1 MHFALPILFFMKIL
15 LSAGLLLAGLAFSTT
30 SCSDNASTSTKIPT
44 DATSENGAAASAT
57 HAGEHIYT
65 CPMHPDVVSDKP
77 GQCPKCGMN
86 LEHTD
91 GAANDGKTYRMAY
104 SSQPAELTTGKPVTL
119 SFLPQIEGQEKAPV
133 PLALV
138 HEKKIH
144 LIIVSKD
151 LSEFFHEHPEF
162 TAEGKYNVPFTFKT
176 GGDYVLYQDYQ
187 PEGGAHQLGRQ
198 EVTVAGPKKAPVKF
212 TNDQMSWAKDGYEA
226 RLSFDKPVRV
236 GQPLALQVNLSR
248 NGQPVTNLD
257 NYLGALGH
265 MVVISEDTKQYLHV
279 HPGDQADKGPRI
291 GFQTGFEQAGLYR
304 VFLQFNH
311 GGQIHT
317 ADFTVNVAP
326 AAVATATAY
335 VCPMHPEITSDTAA
349 DCSKCGMKLERQG

>member
-1 MHFALPILFFMKIL
+1 MKTLFPL
-15 LSAGLLLAGLAFSTT
+15 GLLLAGLTFSTT
-30 SCSDNASTSTKIPT
+30 SCSDKPSTGSQTAA
-44 DATSENGAAASAT
+44 DGHDHDHAAEAGAAHS
-57 HAGEHIYT
+57 GEHQYT
-65 CPMHPDVVSDKP
+65 CPMHPEVVSNEP
-77 GQCPKCGMN
+77 GKCPKCGMN

-91 GAANDGKTYRMAY
+91 GANNDGKTYRMVF
-104 SSQPAELTTGKPVTL
+104 SSQPAQPTAGQPVTL

-133 PLALV
+133 PLAVV
-138 HEKKIH
+138 HEKKMH

-162 TAEGKYNVPFTFKT
+162 TADGKYNVPFTFKT

-198 EVTVAGPKKAPVKF
+198 QLTVAGTKKAPVKF
-212 TNDQMSWAKDGYEA
+212 TKDQMRWQKDGYEA
-226 RLSFDKPVRV
+226 VLSFDKSVKV
-236 GQPLALQVNLSR
+236 GQPLALQVNISR

-265 MVVISEDTKQYLHV
+265 MVIISEDTEKYLHV
-279 HPGDQADKGPRI
+279 HPGDAGTSRGPSV
-291 GFQTGFEQAGLYR
+291 GFQTGFEQAGVYR

-317 ADFTVNVAP
+317 SDFTVNVAP
-326 AAVATATAY
+326 AAGATAAATY
-335 VCPMHPEITSDTAA
+335 ECPM
-349 DCSKCGMKLERQG
+349 KCEGSASTQPGKCPVCNMDLVKKS

>member
-1 MHFALPILFFMKIL
+1 MKNL
-15 LSAGLLLAGLAFSTT
+15 LSVGLLLAGLSLSTT
-30 SCSDNASTSTKIPT
+30 SCSDNASNSSQT
-44 DATSENGAAASAT
+44 AADGHDHGTEASAT

-65 CPMHPDVVSDKP
+65 CPMHPEVVSNEP
-77 GQCPKCGMN
+77 GKCPKCGMT

-91 GAANDGKTYRMAY
+91 GANNDGKTYRMVFTSA
-104 SSQPAELTTGKPVTL
+104 PAQLAAGKPVTL

-133 PLALV
+133 PLAIL
-138 HEKKIH
+138 HEKKMH

-151 LSEFFHEHPEF
+151 LSEFYHEHPEF
-162 TAEGKYNVPFTFKT
+162 TADGKYNVPFTFKT

-198 EVTVAGPKKAPVKF
+198 EVAVAGPKKEQVKF
-212 TNDQMSWAKDGYEA
+212 TNDQMRWQKNGYEA
-226 RLSFDKPVRV
+226 VLSFDKAVQV
-236 GQPLALQVNLSR
+236 GQPLALQVNVSR

-265 MVVISEDTKQYLHV
+265 MVIISEDTKQYLHV
-279 HPGDQADKGPRI
+279 HPGDAGANRGPSI
-291 GFQTGFEQAGLYR
+291 GFQTGFEQAGIYR

-326 AAVATATAY
+326 AAGATAAATY
-335 VCPMHPEITSDTAA
+335 ECPM
-349 DCSKCGMKLERQG
+349 KCEGSASTQPGKCPVCNMDLVKKS

>member
-1 MHFALPILFFMKIL
+1 MKNLLPV
-15 LSAGLLLAGLAFSTT
+15 GLLLSGLAFSTT
-30 SCSDNASTSTKIPT
+30 SCSNNAST
-44 DATSENGAAASAT
+44 DATHDHNTEAT
-57 HAGEHIYT
+57 AHAGEHIYT
-65 CPMHPDVVSDKP
+65 CPMHPEVVSDKP

-91 GAANDGKTYRMAY
+91 GGLSDGKTYRMAFT
-104 SSQPAELTTGKPVTL
+104 SEPAQLAAGKPVTL

-133 PLALV
+133 PLAVV
-138 HEKKIH
+138 HEKKMH

-162 TAEGKYNVPFTFKT
+162 TAQGQYNVPFTFKT

-198 EVTVAGPKKAPVKF
+198 VVTVSGAQKAPVKF
-212 TNDQMSWAKDGYEA
+212 TKDQMQWQKNGNEAK
-226 RLSFDKPVRV
+226 LSFDKPAQV
-236 GQPLALQVNLSR
+236 GQPLALQVNVSR

-265 MVVISEDTKQYLHV
+265 MVVISEDTEKYLHV
-279 HPGDQADKGPRI
+279 HPGDAGTNRGPSI
-291 GFQTGFEQAGLYR
+291 GFQTGFDQAGLYR

-311 GGQIHT
+311 GG
-317 ADFTVNVAP
+317 ANS
-326 AAVATATAY
+326 Y
-335 VCPMHPEITSDTAA
+335 
-349 DCSKCGMKLERQG
+349 R